1 MNPGGQVSVQ
11 LEPFQTL
18 DLSPGQPASGGAVNS
33 GEEGAQPW
41 AEQLLETLKSP
52 NGPPDGQGSVD
63 SGLVSV
69 DGGLSTAS
77 VLSATSNSSAFSS
90 GLHALSVSSPSF
102 SPQRPLIFV
111 PGFGGSFAADS
122 AVGEWLT
129 TRGLSPDKLQLDPL
143 ANTYGDLVRTLETA
157 GYVLDQT
164 LFVANW
170 DWRLAVA
177 PSDGIA
183 DGNISGLSAS
193 TLTDNEFT
201 YGVDYLSNA
210 MKQAVD
216 RWKDQHGG
224 TAPDSVD
231 IVSHSTGGL
240 IARAYIESGA
250 YPLSTDLNPVLRKC
264 MISSCMASPNQGS
277 AQVWNILN
285 DNWGYSAETRLVSFV
300 ANAAFERVKNGET
313 ITGPDN
319 SITLASITTN
329 NVADPKK
336 FILQYAPSLKD
347 LLPTFD
353 FINTGSASL
362 TNLNTDSVY
371 ANKFLLDLNG
381 GADSNAFIDRLTVD
395 GKLVVFYS
403 SDQNTLSSTNQ
414 LTGGTGL
421 IVDLANPLGRAPAA
435 TEVWYQDQAPA
446 NSGDGTVLT
455 LSAFGQFQS
464 DTPRI
469 TAGKISGTLETGVHA
484 SLPSNPAA
492 NTTLLNELGIA
503 DTTGLIS
510 TGEQYTTPQK
520 FGQAIKF
527 GFLFL
532 TQDSR
537 AASAAT
543 STFSQGTDI
552 LKGMADGNFSS
563 LPNFDIP
570 NLSFSLP
577 SVSLSGLIE
586 VTNPAL
592 TISGAGYHS
601 GAFSGAISLSASSA
615 TLFPGKSLTASVT
628 DGSDSDSVGLS
639 GSLDLAAR
647 TFTFTADEFSISA
660 GGDVN
665 VLSVIG
671 SGLSLS
677 INLPT
682 LSNSWS

>member
-1 MNPGGQVSVQ
+1 MESLEPRVLLSADGLLAVAVPQGATSSSAVAGFQVVVEDYQGVHESELARDLVYDPADVVNRLFDGIQGDVLASATPADQTPAPGQQEEEKPVEPDQGLMNPGGQVSVQ

-250 YPLSTDLNPVLRKC
+250 YPLSTDLNPVL
-264 MISSCMASPNQGS
+264 P
-277 AQVWNILN
+277 
-285 DNWGYSAETRLVSFV
+285 
-300 ANAAFERVKNGET
+300 
-313 ITGPDN
+313 
-319 SITLASITTN
+319 
-329 NVADPKK
+329 
-336 FILQYAPSLKD
+336 
-347 LLPTFD
+347 
-353 FINTGSASL
+353 
-362 TNLNTDSVY
+362 
-371 ANKFLLDLNG
+371 
-381 GADSNAFIDRLTVD
+381 
-395 GKLVVFYS
+395 
-403 SDQNTLSSTNQ
+403 
-414 LTGGTGL
+414 
-421 IVDLANPLGRAPAA
+421 
-435 TEVWYQDQAPA
+435 
-446 NSGDGTVLT
+446 
-455 LSAFGQFQS
+455 
-464 DTPRI
+464 
-469 TAGKISGTLETGVHA
+469 
-484 SLPSNPAA
+484 
-492 NTTLLNELGIA
+492 
-503 DTTGLIS
+503 
-510 TGEQYTTPQK
+510 
-520 FGQAIKF
+520 
-527 GFLFL
+527 
-532 TQDSR
+532 
-537 AASAAT
+537 
-543 STFSQGTDI
+543 
-552 LKGMADGNFSS
+552 
-563 LPNFDIP
+563 
-570 NLSFSLP
+570 
-577 SVSLSGLIE
+577 
-586 VTNPAL
+586 
-592 TISGAGYHS
+592 
-601 GAFSGAISLSASSA
+601 
-615 TLFPGKSLTASVT
+615 
-628 DGSDSDSVGLS
+628 
-639 GSLDLAAR
+639 
-647 TFTFTADEFSISA
+647 
-660 GGDVN
+660 
-665 VLSVIG
+665 
-671 SGLSLS
+671 
-677 INLPT
+677 
-682 LSNSWS
+682 

>member
-1 MNPGGQVSVQ
+1 M
-11 LEPFQTL
+11 
-18 DLSPGQPASGGAVNS
+18 
-33 GEEGAQPW
+33 
-41 AEQLLETLKSP
+41 
-52 NGPPDGQGSVD
+52 
-63 SGLVSV
+63 
-69 DGGLSTAS
+69 
-77 VLSATSNSSAFSS
+77 
-90 GLHALSVSSPSF
+90 
-102 SPQRPLIFV
+102 
-111 PGFGGSFAADS
+111 
-122 AVGEWLT
+122 
-129 TRGLSPDKLQLDPL
+129 
-143 ANTYGDLVRTLETA
+143 
-157 GYVLDQT
+157 
-164 LFVANW
+164 
-170 DWRLAVA
+170 
-177 PSDGIA
+177 
-183 DGNISGLSAS
+183 
-193 TLTDNEFT
+193 
-201 YGVDYLSNA
+201 
-210 MKQAVD
+210 
-216 RWKDQHGG
+216 
-224 TAPDSVD
+224 
-231 IVSHSTGGL
+231 
-240 IARAYIESGA
+240 
-250 YPLSTDLNPVLRKC
+250 
-264 MISSCMASPNQGS
+264 
-277 AQVWNILN
+277 
-285 DNWGYSAETRLVSFV
+285 
-300 ANAAFERVKNGET
+300 
-313 ITGPDN
+313 
-319 SITLASITTN
+319 
-329 NVADPKK
+329 
-336 FILQYAPSLKD
+336 
-347 LLPTFD
+347 
-353 FINTGSASL
+353 
-362 TNLNTDSVY
+362 
-371 ANKFLLDLNG
+371 
-381 GADSNAFIDRLTVD
+381 
-395 GKLVVFYS
+395 
-403 SDQNTLSSTNQ
+403 
-414 LTGGTGL
+414 
-421 IVDLANPLGRAPAA
+421 DLANPLGRAPAA